1 MKTFQNRKLKKV
13 FPALIAVLT
22 FTVPVPVHAEDAA
35 ATINKDWAWTVQ
47 NPSQNIQTAPA
58 EKQQDE
64 RKDIFAP
71 KPRIDA
77 PIIQKTGDTCQ
88 DPGTTDGFYRCI
100 KTFSN
105 GFSVTI
111 SNEQEHHGDN
121 FKRQTRIVEMDD
133 KGQAQSSKTIR
144 RKMAFTP
151 FTNGKKLEKEFF
163 DIVNRPKNKKITR
176 EVILYEY
183 YPQSGNLKSLSWTSY
198 EQINET
204 QFAMI
209 TRHIS
214 LKFDQSGSPLQ
225 GRAEKW
231 KNEVPVERLFYWDRN
246 ISGKLSIDS
255 WKSWQDQIL
264 NASPRQIFA

>member
-1 MKTFQNRKLKKV
+1 MNKRSAKQLKKAI
-13 FPALIAVLT
+13 PALIAALALANPGSVFADESAAVLQ
-22 FTVPVPVHAEDAA
+22 
-35 ATINKDWAWTVQ
+35 KDWTWTVQ
-47 NPSQNIQTAPA
+47 NQPQNIQTVPKDK
-58 EKQQDE
+58 ESDE
-64 RKDIFAP
+64 RKEIFAP

-77 PIIQKTGDTCQ
+77 PVIQKTGDTCQ

-144 RKMAFTP
+144 RKMAYSP
-151 FTNGKKLEKEFF
+151 FSNGKKLEKEFF

-176 EVILYEY
+176 EVIIYEY
-183 YPQSGNLKSLSWTSY
+183 LPETGNLKSMSWTSY
-198 EQINET
+198 EQIDET

-209 TRHIS
+209 TRHIA
-214 LKFDQSGSPLQ
+214 LNFDSNGSPLN

-231 KNEVPVERLFYWDRN
+231 KNQIPSERLFYWDRN
-246 ISGKLSIDS
+246 MSGPLSVDS
-255 WKSWQDQIL
+255 WKSWQEQIF
-264 NASPRQIFA
+264 NASPRQIF